1 MTAAL
6 TGEVQIGFTSLMSVR
21 PHVSAGRLRVLA
33 ITANTRSPIAPEL
46 PTVSEAG
53 VPGFTADQWYGVVT
67 RNNVPTAVVK
77 KLNAGILEALK
88 SPDVVQRFTRD
99 GITPLGSTAQE
110 FAALINADIAKWRNL
125 IADASLALN

>member
-1 MTAAL
+1 M
-6 TGEVQIGFTSLMSVR
+6 
-21 PHVSAGRLRVLA
+21 
-33 ITANTRSPIAPEL
+33 
-46 PTVSEAG
+46 
-53 VPGFTADQWYGVVT
+53 VT